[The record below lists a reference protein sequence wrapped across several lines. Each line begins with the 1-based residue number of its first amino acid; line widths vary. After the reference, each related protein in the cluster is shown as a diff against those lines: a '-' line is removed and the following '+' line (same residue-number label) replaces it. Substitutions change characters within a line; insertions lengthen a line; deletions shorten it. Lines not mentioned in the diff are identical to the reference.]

1 VDSLRHIRQDDWMNC
16 AIIAALDQREVRVTG
31 LLLL

>member
-1 VDSLRHIRQDDWMNC
+1 VDSLRDIHQDDRMNC
-16 AIIAALDQREVRVTG
+16 VIIAALDQREVRVTG